1 MELVNLSEVTTVVNT
16 SVNNNVIVEVPQTTT
31 IISGPV
37 GPPGPRG
44 LQGTTGPQGPQG
56 SQGPQGVEGPAGETT
71 LGGVGVALQNINA
84 GDLLSYNGANWVNSA
99 KETLT
104 EGGNF

>member
-1 MELVNLSEVTTVVNT
+1 MELVNT
-16 SVNNNVIVEVPQTTT
+16 SINNNIIVEVSQSTT
-31 IISGPV
+31 IVSGPV

-44 LQGTTGPQGPQG
+44 LQGEPGPAGPQGLPG
-56 SQGPQGVEGPAGETT
+56 NSALSGEGLIGEIP
-71 LGGVGVALQNINA
+71 VVLQNIVP